1 LPFSC
6 ASNRKSPDLISMCN
20 LYSMTRNREA
30 ILRLFQVTH
39 NRAAAY
45 EPREAIFPGF
55 QAPVVRK
62 AACERELAVLNW
74 GFVPLQ
80 KDKAPQR
87 VTNIRDDKAQTKFW
101 RPSFEQRRCL
111 VPASSYCEPK
121 GEKPATWHWFSI
133 KGDDARPVFAFPGVW
148 TRYKGPLK
156 KNGDTVEQE
165 VFAFMTTEPNELTAS
180 INHERMP
187 VLLTDPADFETWLS
201 GSTEEA
207 FRLARSYA
215 ADQMRI
221 VQSGSERKD
230 LLNAA

>member
-1 LPFSC
+1 
-6 ASNRKSPDLISMCN
+6 MCN

-30 ILRLFQVTH
+30 ILRLFRISD
-39 NRAAAY
+39 NRAVAY
-45 EPREAIFPGF
+45 ELRSAIFPGY

-62 AACERELAVLNW
+62 APDGERELVMLNW
-74 GFVPLQ
+74 GCMLPQ
-80 KDKAPQR
+80 KDRAPRR
-87 VTNIRDDKAQTKFW
+87 VTNVRDDKILESKFW
-101 RPSFEQRRCL
+101 RPSYEQRRCL

-121 GEKPATWHWFSI
+121 GEKPATWHWFSVN
-133 KGDDARPVFAFPGVW
+133 GDDARPVFSFPGVW

-156 KNGDTVEQE
+156 KNGEAVGQE

-187 VLLTDPADFETWLS
+187 VLLSDPADFETWLS

-207 FRLARSYA
+207 FKLARSYA

-221 VQSGSERKD
+221 VQSGSERED
-230 LLNAA
+230 LLRAA

>member
-1 LPFSC
+1 ML
-6 ASNRKSPDLISMCN
+6 L
-20 LYSMTRNREA
+20 EG
-30 ILRLFQVTH
+30 RLSGC
-39 NRAAAY
+39 RDA
-45 EPREAIFPGF
+45 PRGIA
-55 QAPVVRK
+55 R
-62 AACERELAVLNW
+62 CEMRLWMRRPPSWRWVA
-74 GFVPLQ
+74 
-80 KDKAPQR
+80 
-87 VTNIRDDKAQTKFW
+87 W

-133 KGDDARPVFAFPGVW
+133 NGDDARPVFAFPGVW

-165 VFAFMTTEPNELTAS
+165 VCAFMTTEPNELTAS

-201 GSTEEA
+201 GLTEEA
-207 FRLARSYA
+207 FKLARSYA

-221 VQSGSERKD
+221 VQWGSERKD
-230 LLNAA
+230 LLQAA